1 MFSTIFF
8 WWEPVNISFEILNGL
23 LISSSD
29 SFFVCSWHV
38 EDMDLYG
45 VNFLHHGAPKTWYCV
60 PPQYGYKLERIA
72 AEVFPNMSQVC
83 ANMLRHKACT
93 ISPLLLEEH
102 GLQVDVQIMPI
113 KLDDVLELSSVGDPD
128 LGPSVSVSQRYGSGY
143 FCHHPFY
150 PR

>member
-1 MFSTIFF
+1 MHFPTFNF
-8 WWEPVNISFEILNGL
+8 YY
-23 LISSSD
+23 
-29 SFFVCSWHV
+29 SWHV

-72 AEVFPNMSQVC
+72 AEVFPGMAQVC

-102 GLQVDVQIMPI
+102 GLQVPPEYGIN
-113 KLDDVLELSSVGDPD
+113 LSS
-128 LGPSVSVSQRYGSGY
+128 
-143 FCHHPFY
+143 
-150 PR
+150 

>member
-1 MFSTIFF
+1 MTMVGTVINMKIYRGFFYPILTIFC
-8 WWEPVNISFEILNGL
+8 
-23 LISSSD
+23 
-29 SFFVCSWHV
+29 VCSWHV

-72 AEVFPNMSQVC
+72 AEVFPSMAQVC

-102 GLQVDVQIMPI
+102 GLQVDVQIKLI
-113 KLDDVLELSSVGDPD
+113 KLTT
-128 LGPSVSVSQRYGSGY
+128 
-143 FCHHPFY
+143 F
-150 PR
+150 

>member
-1 MFSTIFF
+1 MVVGGLVFSTIFF
-8 WWEPVNISFEILNGL
+8 GGNPLTSREILNGL
-23 LISSSD
+23 LISNSD
-29 SFFVCSWHV
+29 SLFVCSWHV

-72 AEVFPNMSQVC
+72 AEVFPTMAQVC

-102 GLQVDVQIMPI
+102 GLQVDVQIMLI
-113 KLDDVLELSSVGDPD
+113 KLDDVLEFSSVGDPD
-128 LGPSVSVSQRYGSGY
+128 PDPVCFLASRI
-143 FCHHPFY
+143 H
-150 PR
+150 